1 MPNRRMTLDDVSAIQ
16 HMLDADV
23 SYHDIAEATGFQEST
38 IGSMHRVLNKYGK
51 KYRQVSAVRTRGL
64 TVQKRN
70 REARSRPD
78 KVAMEKVE
86 L

>member
-16 HMLDADV
+16 DMLDAGML
-23 SYHDIAEATGFQEST
+23 YADIAESTGFQEST

-51 KYRQVSAVRTRGL
+51 KYRQVSAIRSGGL
-64 TVQKRN
+64 AIQKRN

-78 KVAMEKVE
+78 KVALEKVE